1 MGLVDYDGSSD
12 DAGSDM
18 PSEISGLKNTAPA
31 KRIDVAPLVST
42 EDPLEMKLVLAG
54 DGKKGMITNA
64 DYATLSR
71 PVQGPQNPFN
81 ARTLEKKNVV
91 TGFAETQ
98 AFDDA
103 HFRRQHQDFASLG
116 YVKDPSLENALT
128 GFVYVGDT
136 DRALAMHGADAH
148 DFKQSRQVKRDRKR
162 KREGRGD
169 VSVIDGDG
177 AFRGPWAKY
186 EIEAPKDADLEYTLE
201 EEDAAPEALVPA
213 HKPEIELADIRIES
227 NFGAETSE
235 FFGKSLRDYQGRTYM
250 HVSRDIGIDLEKEPG
265 QEECFVPKR
274 NIHSWTVH
282 KKSVTALRFFPKSGH
297 LLLSASSDSKVMLF
311 DCHHER
317 SLLREY
323 SGHFKA
329 VRDVCFNADG
339 TRFLSA
345 GYDAQMKLWDTE
357 TGQCI
362 SKFTTG
368 KLPYVVKINPDKD
381 KQHEFLAGM
390 SDKKIVQFDMKS
402 GEIVQEYTHHL
413 GPVNT
418 VTFIDENRRFVT
430 TSDDKSLR
438 AWEYGIPVP
447 IKYIAEPEMHSMPA
461 VAVHPSQKYFAC
473 QSLDNSVV
481 VYSAID
487 KIKQQRRK
495 IFRGHGCAGHA
506 IEIAFSPDGKYLSS
520 GDAGGY
526 ACFWDWKTCKLLSKF
541 AAHKGPLTQI
551 AWHPQ
556 ETSKVATGGN
566 DGVIHYWD

>member
-1 MGLVDYDGSSD
+1 
-12 DAGSDM
+12 
-18 PSEISGLKNTAPA
+18 
-31 KRIDVAPLVST
+31 
-42 EDPLEMKLVLAG
+42 
-54 DGKKGMITNA
+54 
-64 DYATLSR
+64 
-71 PVQGPQNPFN
+71 
-81 ARTLEKKNVV
+81 
-91 TGFAETQ
+91 
-98 AFDDA
+98 
-103 HFRRQHQDFASLG
+103 
-116 YVKDPSLENALT
+116 
-128 GFVYVGDT
+128 
-136 DRALAMHGADAH
+136 
-148 DFKQSRQVKRDRKR
+148 
-162 KREGRGD
+162 
-169 VSVIDGDG
+169 
-177 AFRGPWAKY
+177 
-186 EIEAPKDADLEYTLE
+186 
-201 EEDAAPEALVPA
+201 
-213 HKPEIELADIRIES
+213 
-227 NFGAETSE
+227 
-235 FFGKSLRDYQGRTYM
+235 M
-250 HVSRDIGIDLEKEPG
+250 HVPRDLGIDLTKEPG
-265 QEECFVPKR
+265 QEECFIPKR
-274 NIHSWTVH
+274 NIHSWQSH
-282 KKSVTALRFFPKSGH
+282 KKSITALRFIPKSGH

-317 SLLREY
+317 SPLREY
-323 SGHFKA
+323 SGHSKA
-329 VRDVCFNADG
+329 VRDVCFTADG

-368 KLPYVVKINPDKD
+368 KLPYVVKIHPDQD

-402 GEIVQEYTHHL
+402 GELVQEYTHHL

-461 VAVHPSQKYFAC
+461 VAVHPSQKYFAA
-473 QSLDNSVV
+473 QSLDNSIV

-495 IFRGHGCAGHA
+495 VYKGHGCAGHA
-506 IEIAFSPDGKYLSS
+506 IEIAFSPDGKYISS

-541 AAHKGPLTQI
+541 QAHKGTMTQI

-566 DGVIHYWD
+566 DGIIHYWD